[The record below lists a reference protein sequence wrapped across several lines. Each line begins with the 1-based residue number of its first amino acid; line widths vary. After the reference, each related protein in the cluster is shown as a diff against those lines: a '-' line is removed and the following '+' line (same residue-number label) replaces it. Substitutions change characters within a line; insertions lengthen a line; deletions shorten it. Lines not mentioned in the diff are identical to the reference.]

1 MKQPQKPSEPSED
14 ENLDLEFE
22 KALLE
27 LEEMLFSLK
36 ERYNQVKADKYLQ
49 IQLKQRLQDLNIEK
63 RQSKKTNNR
72 KNQRKN
78 QRNEDSD
85 STHQQRLGK
94 LNPRERSPFPEIK
107 AEFLQIQNQLQAL
120 EINLESRLFS
130 WNSLREPFWQVIR
143 FGGLG
148 VIIGWLLKS
157 CVG

>member
-1 MKQPQKPSEPSED
+1 MKQPQKPSEPSDE

-22 KALLE
+22 RTLLE

-36 ERYNQVKADKYLQ
+36 ERFNQVKADKSLQ
-49 IQLKQRLQDLNIEK
+49 AQLKQRLQDLNIEK
-63 RQSKKTNNR
+63 KTNKR
-72 KNQRKN
+72 KNQRIN
-78 QRNEDSD
+78 DSA
-85 STHQQRLGK
+85 SPHQQRLGK
-94 LNPRERSPFPEIK
+94 LDKRDVSPLTEIK
-107 AEFLQIQNQLQAL
+107 AEFLQIQNQLQVL

-130 WNSLREPFWQVIR
+130 WSSLKEPFWQVIR